1 MSTVNLQALIDQV
14 LGMTKETLALR
25 NKKLDEGLSGHEQ
38 TEARNYEIQK
48 EQNKNTAAQTLQ
60 AQENEAA
67 FARQGLVNTGQLEQ
81 AKERTAGEIA
91 RQGLANEGT
100 RYSAD
105 KGLEGHIYTADTNY
119 AMKRDELSKGYDPE
133 LIKAHAAVIAN
144 VNSSPEAVAS
154 SQAAIDWY
162 TKNAM
167 KKQSQARQGLVDEQ
181 PAPAAAIPAPATPAA
196 TKPAFSLNDLTEPVG
211 STLVNGIAGKN
222 PPTDFNDFKI
232 SKPTAPQKTTPST
245 PATGLGGSIG
255 RGWYGFTHPDEPV
268 PFQGVRSPLR
278 KGLDQT
284 VFTDAPKAVAD
295 TARGAVEGV
304 QDFGRNAA
312 LGYEQR
318 KAEEAKKKRKAL
330 Y

>member
-1 MSTVNLQALIDQV
+1 LQGLINQV
-14 LGMTKETLALR
+14 LSMAQASINSRGNPDYWSKPSWDQLKEENYWTEIRKRNTQLAVDKQKGEYTLR
-25 NKKLDEGLSGHEQ
+25 D
-38 TEARNYEIQK
+38 
-48 EQNKNTAAQTLQ
+48 
-60 AQENEAA
+60 QELA
-67 FARQGLVNTGQLEQ
+67 NTGQLENTR
-81 AKERTAGEIA
+81 ETNAGELA
-91 RQGLANEGT
+91 RKQLGIDFNREELEFNKRKFDAENIRDYYKTDVGAQ
-100 RYSAD
+100 SA
-105 KGLEGHIYTADTNY
+105 KYTGSA
-119 AMKRDELSKGYDPE
+119 E
-133 LIKAHAAVIAN
+133 LIKAASARAN
-144 VNSSPEAVAS
+144 DTTLLPE
-154 SQAAIDWY
+154 QRQDAIDFLNNQY
-162 TKNAM
+162 SMANKEA
-167 KKQSQARQGLVDEQ
+167 KQARPGLVDEQ
-181 PAPAAAIPAPATPAA
+181 PAPAAAIPAAATPAA

-232 SKPTAPQKTTPST
+232 SKPAAPQKTTPST

-318 KAEEAKKKRKAL
+318 KAEEEAKKKRKAL

>member
-1 MSTVNLQALIDQV
+1 MSSINLQGLINQV
-14 LGMTKETLALR
+14 LSMAQASINSRGNPDYWSKPSWDQLKEENYWTEMRKRNTQLEVDKQKGGFDLEKQKLA
-25 NKKLDEGLSGHEQ
+25 
-38 TEARNYEIQK
+38 
-48 EQNKNTAAQTLQ
+48 
-60 AQENEAA
+60 
-67 FARQGLVNTGQLEQ
+67 NTGQLEQ

-91 RQGLANEGT
+91 RQTLANEGGIQQT
-100 RYSAD
+100 RYKS
-105 KGLEGHIYTADTNY
+105 DTDYLIKDMEVN
-119 AMKRDELSKGYDPE
+119 KGYDPE

-232 SKPTAPQKTTPST
+232 SKPAAPQKTTPST

-318 KAEEAKKKRKAL
+318 KAEEEAKKKRKAL